1 MQLLET
7 PTLIVMSQPLRVHS
21 ASGAA
26 AVNSVVP
33 PPHRQR
39 EGFFS
44 VLPYVVSLN
53 AYKITKSTSLQC
65 VESAAFYALVFVKKG
80 FYLVQQWMKQLK
92 IKELWLLY

>member
-7 PTLIVMSQPLRVHS
+7 PTLIGTSQPLRAYS
-21 ASGAA
+21 TSEPT

-44 VLPYVVSLN
+44 VPPHIV
-53 AYKITKSTSLQC
+53 
-65 VESAAFYALVFVKKG
+65 
-80 FYLVQQWMKQLK
+80 
-92 IKELWLLY
+92 